1 MFLYTCNMFV
11 CLHKPSLNSVRFKGY
26 TLTARLVGATFN
38 NLLLHL
44 ATDIMNEN
52 HVKVEKFI

>member
-1 MFLYTCNMFV
+1 MFV
-11 CLHKPSLNSVRFKGY
+11 CLHKPSLNIARFKGY
-26 TLTARLVGATFN
+26 TLTTPLVRARFN

-52 HVKVEKFI
+52 HVKVERD